1 MIPILY
7 DSSETSFASNGI
19 CRLAD
24 ATSCIVTEARN
35 GEYELTFAYPIT
47 GKYYDQIA
55 EGMYVSATHDDTG
68 DRQAF
73 CIYRRSAPIS
83 GLVQFWAHHISYEL
97 NNIVLNP
104 TTATSAADAFSQI
117 EQNTVATN
125 PFTMWTDLVA
135 IGTFKTDVPATVRS
149 ILGGSQGS
157 ILDVYGGEY
166 EWDMRTVKLHAAR
179 GVNSGVTIRYGKN
192 LADINQVIDAG
203 GIYNAIVPF
212 WFGTVNEVDT
222 LVTLPEGYV
231 AATGVTNV
239 ILAVKDFTSEFDSQ
253 PTQAQLRAKATTFLN
268 DNRPWIPNENI
279 KVKFVQLWQTEE
291 YKDVAVLQ
299 RLGLCDRVNVYY
311 PALGITAE
319 NVEIIKTVY
328 NVLLDRYDEMELGQ
342 AKSTFADSLISPVD
356 AAIQTA
362 TEGLA
367 SKSYTQSAIDRA
379 TQMITGGLGGH
390 VVFVYDA
397 NDQPTEILIMDTA
410 DTSTAV
416 NVLRMNVNGIGFSSN
431 GVNGPFTSAW
441 TLDGQFVADFITAGT
456 MSANRI
462 NGGTLTLGGVDNG
475 DGVLTV
481 NNAAGSEVVRLN
493 NAGIKIKKGEIF
505 IPFEAGGGGMDGTT
519 ISAETPLKVQITP
532 VGSVNTSTTY
542 IDAAGMLHMEIANN
556 QPLSTDLS
564 EGKLQ
569 LYGYYGGIT
578 NGTAAAIRLN
588 GAKKGSTS
596 ARDLWLHAD
605 EIRFWKSGESDTYFT
620 HDKLYVKGSA
630 VFDGTKSRG
639 VSTDDYGK
647 RLLYCYETPSPLFG
661 DVGEGTIADDGKCYV
676 MIDSIFAET
685 VTLTQYQVLLQ
696 KYGEG
701 DCWISERTPAY
712 FIVEGTP
719 GLSFGWE
726 LKAKQS
732 DFDQLR
738 LEKDM
743 PDMTKASDDDAVDYG
758 GELLEHIEKIK
769 REREVA

>member
-35 GEYELTFAYPIT
+35 GEYELTFTYPIT

-117 EQNTVATN
+117 EQNTVTTN
-125 PFTMWTDLVA
+125 PFAMWTDLVA
-135 IGTFKTDVPATVRS
+135 VGTFKTDVPATVRS

-192 LADINQVIDAG
+192 LADINQVIDVS

-231 AATGVTNV
+231 AAAGVTNA
-239 ILAVKDFTSEFDSQ
+239 ILAVKDFSGEFDSQ
-253 PTQAQLRAKATTFLN
+253 PTQAQLRSKASSFLAS
-268 DNRPWIPNENI
+268 NRPWIPNENI
-279 KVKFVQLWQTEE
+279 SIKFVQLWQTEE

-299 RLGLCDRVNVYY
+299 RLSLCDKVNVYY

-416 NVLRMNVNGIGFSSN
+416 NVLRMNVNGIGFSSH
-431 GVNGPFTSAW
+431 GVNGPFASAW

-519 ISAETPLKVQITP
+519 ISAETPLKVRITP

-542 IDAAGMLHMEIANN
+542 MDAAGMLHMEIANN

-661 DVGEGTIADDGKCYV
+661 DVGEGMIADDGKCYV

-685 VTLTQYQVLLQ
+685 VTLTQYQVSLQ
-696 KYGEG
+696 KYGAG
-701 DCWISERTPAY
+701 DCWVSERTPAY

-738 LEKDM
+738 LENDM
-743 PDMTKASDDDAVDYG
+743 PDITKVPDDGAVDYG
-758 GELLEHIEKIK
+758 GELLTHISEIK